1 MTRFGNPAGHA
12 GLLKNLLALASALPE
27 LFEARFA
34 LFAQESKAALVQ
46 LLVVAICLVLALV
59 LCVLGY
65 VSLSL
70 LPLSVRPI
78 WRESHRCGQ
87 PWQPPERIL

>member
-1 MTRFGNPAGHA
+1 
-12 GLLKNLLALASALPE
+12 LLENLFALATAVSE

-65 VSLSL
+65 VFLIATAVVGFGQSGGNLTGG
-70 LPLSVRPI
+70 
-78 WRESHRCGQ
+78 EST
-87 PWQPPERIL
+87 WQPPERFL